1 VKLAFPA
8 IVELARGDDPAC
20 GSALERF
27 RDPELVGELMV
38 AVYRTQTSA
47 ARSALEPL
55 LREPFE
61 RGRWQG
67 FKRIFKLAE
76 ADHDVPTWCLQALV
90 LDRRS
95 YGWPVSQRTIAYLQ
109 RRSYRHLKS
118 VAERRDELL
127 YDYLEALL
135 PGLEEREASGL
146 LRRVLRADDP
156 GFGVVGPGQG
166 FRSSEVQAGPEGEQA
181 EAQDELEVQELLGLE
196 EADLTKSSADDP
208 ATDAAPA
215 GGHATQEPPP
225 ETGWRGPVFPETWVQ
240 DPARLLALL
249 PRVRHRQGASA
260 LAQLLQEQ
268 AGEALWSLP
277 LDPFY
282 ALLDHPVASVWRLAL
297 SQLAGRARQD
307 LLRFDALSP
316 LLTRV
321 AASADW
327 PVIGDLLYVFE
338 DERALE
344 ARASVAEALVTL
356 ARTRRDDAEV
366 GAVVDFVSRHY
377 PERIG
382 PPLFDAAATLTLLGA
397 RRPDVRGLG
406 REALERVAAGGGL
419 FPGHLES
426 LLETALPS
434 DAPDLTR
441 ALLCGREA
449 SPTLPALLDEVRP
462 ELCAQVLA
470 SASEPGFQALRGA
483 LLAREESSVARA
495 EPSAPAQLLAESLP
509 GVLVASRERRVRRL
523 GLDLLGGALD
533 RGELELL
540 EVTELLRRSTEDVV
554 VWVREALA
562 AAAAEGRLGNEALY
576 RMLDAVQADVRGFG
590 RDLVQEHLARF
601 EVAELICFCAESPDA
616 PTAALGLELYRERL
630 QGQGDYD
637 LAQLLP
643 MFRILLFKVAQ
654 ARPEKERLYRLLRE
668 WALERPENARLAVAV
683 VAGFR
688 RTHARIDL
696 SRALSLLALIRT
708 RYADVELPF
717 ETSATFG
724 HVLQAPLQTTGGEA

>member
-1 VKLAFPA
+1 MTASKLPFPA
-8 IVELARGDDPAC
+8 ILELAERDDTAC
-20 GSALERF
+20 AEALARF

-38 AVYRTQTSA
+38 ALYRTKTPA
-47 ARSALEPL
+47 ALAALEPL

-67 FKRIFKLAE
+67 FKRIYKLAE
-76 ADHDVPTWCLQALV
+76 ADHDAATWCLQALV

-127 YDYLEALL
+127 YEYLEALL
-135 PGLEEREASGL
+135 PGLEEREASPL
-146 LRRVLRADDP
+146 LRRVLRSDDP
-156 GFGVVGPGQG
+156 GFGVVEAGAG
-166 FRSSEVQAGPEGEQA
+166 FRASEVREGPEGEAA
-181 EAQDELEVQELLGLE
+181 EAADEEEIRALLDFDD
-196 EADLTKSSADDP
+196 ADLTKSSADLEPVSREP
-208 ATDAAPA
+208 APEGDGEGEEPA
-215 GGHATQEPPP
+215 F
-225 ETGWRGPVFPETWVQ
+225 TGWRGPVFPEAWVQ

-249 PRVRHRQGASA
+249 ARVQHRQSAGA

-268 AGEALWSLP
+268 AGEALWSQP
-277 LDPFY
+277 LEPFY
-282 ALLDHPVASVWRLAL
+282 ALLEHPVASVWRMAL
-297 SQLAGRARQD
+297 GQLAGRARQD
-307 LLRFDALSP
+307 LLRFDALTP

-327 PVIGDLLYVFE
+327 PVISDLLYVLE

-344 ARASVAEALVTL
+344 ARASVAEPLVAL
-356 ARTRRDDAEV
+356 ARSRRDDPGV
-366 GAVVDFVSRHY
+366 GGVVDFVRRHY

-382 PPLFDAAATLTLLGA
+382 PPLFDAAAALALLGA
-397 RRPDVRGLG
+397 RRPDVRNLG

-419 FPGHLES
+419 FPGHLEA

-441 ALLCGREA
+441 ALLAGREA
-449 SPTLPALLDEVRP
+449 PPLPALLDEVRP

-470 SASEPGFQALRGA
+470 SAPEAGFQALRGA
-483 LLAREESSVARA
+483 LLAREEAARG
-495 EPSAPAQLLAESLP
+495 APAREGAKRLLQESLP

-523 GLDLLGGALD
+523 GLDLLGGALE

-540 EVTELLRRSTEDVV
+540 EVTELLRTSTEDVV

-590 RDLVQEHLARF
+590 RGLVQEHLARF
-601 EVAELICFCAESPDA
+601 EVAELVCFCAESPDA

-630 QGQGDYD
+630 RGQGDYD

-654 ARPEKERLYRLLRE
+654 ARAEKERLYRLLRE
-668 WALERPENARLAVAV
+668 WALEREENARLTVAV

-688 RTHARIDL
+688 RTHAKIDL
-696 SRALSLLALIRT
+696 SRALTLLARIRV
-708 RYADVELPF
+708 RYPELELPF
-717 ETSATFG
+717 GTSATFG
-724 HVLQAPLQTTGGEA
+724 HVLAAGGGA